1 MDGTRIIVW
10 NNYGIDIMTADI
22 HNFLS
27 TVPARS
33 EFYGLQN
40 AVSLQQGYNAVMAAQ
55 SKPARKPLNWLQ
67 MKWVEETYGPRRDHP
82 PCLTVQN
89 TPSINSLNGLGE
101 PSIGPVGLSHE

>member
-1 MDGTRIIVW
+1 
-10 NNYGIDIMTADI
+10 MTADI
-22 HNFLS
+22 QNFPDA
-27 TVPARS
+27 VFPVN
-33 EFYGLQN
+33 YG
-40 AVSLQQGYNAVMAAQ
+40 AAWGYANAAQ
-55 SKPARKPLNWLQ
+55 QASNSLAAIPGKPARKPLTWMQ